1 MKHFDPSIGWKSP
14 VVSLGLEKKSRATGA
29 GRDDADQSA
38 SHGLDAPGGEH
49 SAATS
54 TIFHFSRFGNPLRIS
69 GVDTVDSDAA
79 AVEDKSAPA
88 AEPAQ
93 EVAQGFAAQSPL
105 ALLSFSTAIKE
116 MFSALAIG
124 DGQSNE
130 LQDVVES
137 MRHLSVKLDEKQR
150 LEEML
155 GSVNEEIACLRNT
168 LDERVLAAHARE
180 KQALT
185 ASKVRV
191 ELMQELVSSLVMSGE
206 LRRKQ

>member
-14 VVSLGLEKKSRATGA
+14 VVSLGLEKKSRPKVSGND
-29 GRDDADQSA
+29 GDDKSA
-38 SHGLDAPGGEH
+38 SHGFDAPGGEH

-54 TIFHFSRFGNPLRIS
+54 TIVHFSRFGNPLHIS
-69 GVDTVDSDAA
+69 GFDTVDGDAA
-79 AVEDKSAPA
+79 AVKDKSAPA
-88 AEPAQ
+88 MEPAQ
-93 EVAQGFAAQSPL
+93 EVAQEAAAQGPL

-116 MFSALAIG
+116 MFSALAIR
-124 DGQSNE
+124 DGHSNE
-130 LQDVVES
+130 LRDVVES

-150 LEEML
+150 LEEIL
-155 GSVNEEIACLRNT
+155 SSVNEEIASLRNT
-168 LDERVLAAHARE
+168 LDERVLAAHELE

-206 LRRKQ
+206 GRHRK

>member
-168 LDERVLAAHARE
+168 LDERVLAAHAME

-191 ELMQELVSSLVMSGE
+191 ELMQELVSSLVMSSE
-206 LRRKQ
+206 VRHKQ

>member
-14 VVSLGLEKKSRATGA
+14 VVFLGLEKKSRPKGSANDG
-29 GRDDADQSA
+29 DDKSA

-54 TIFHFSRFGNPLRIS
+54 TIFHFSRFGNPLHIS
-69 GVDTVDSDAA
+69 GFDTVDGDAA

-93 EVAQGFAAQSPL
+93 EVAQGSATQSPL

-116 MFSALAIG
+116 MFSALAIR

-150 LEEML
+150 LEEIL
-155 GSVNEEIACLRNT
+155 GTVNEEIASLRDT

-206 LRRKQ
+206 VRHKK

>member
-14 VVSLGLEKKSRATGA
+14 VVSLGLEKKSRPKGSANDG
-29 GRDDADQSA
+29 DDKSA
-38 SHGLDAPGGEH
+38 CHGLDAPGGEH

-54 TIFHFSRFGNPLRIS
+54 TVFHFSRFGNPLHIS
-69 GVDTVDSDAA
+69 GFDTVDGDAA

-93 EVAQGFAAQSPL
+93 EVAQGSATQSPL

-116 MFSALAIG
+116 MFSALAIR

-150 LEEML
+150 LEEIL
-155 GSVNEEIACLRNT
+155 GTVNAEIASLRNT
-168 LDERVLAAHARE
+168 LDERVLAAHELE

-206 LRRKQ
+206 VRHKK